1 MSFNKISKGPAAA
14 GAVVLPGLQLQTV
27 RFPLQPTTSTTF
39 VAAAVLPARSLV
51 LDVFVD
57 LASVASAATPLLD
70 VGTGAATQG
79 FLTGLSV
86 GTTGLLRG
94 SLANGGARTIGS
106 LLTVDSSGSSS
117 FVPSPAII
125 ASATTVGFATR
136 SVAARLQGE
145 VVILLAKL

>member
-39 VAAAVLPARSLV
+39 VAAGVLPARSFV

-57 LASVASAATPLLD
+57 MASVASAATPLLD

-79 FLTGLSV
+79 FLVGLSV
-86 GTTGLLRG
+86 GTTGLLHG
-94 SLANGGARTIGS
+94 SLAAGARTIGG
-106 LLTVDSSGSSS
+106 LLSVDSSGSSS

-125 ASATTVGFATR
+125 ASATTIGFTTR